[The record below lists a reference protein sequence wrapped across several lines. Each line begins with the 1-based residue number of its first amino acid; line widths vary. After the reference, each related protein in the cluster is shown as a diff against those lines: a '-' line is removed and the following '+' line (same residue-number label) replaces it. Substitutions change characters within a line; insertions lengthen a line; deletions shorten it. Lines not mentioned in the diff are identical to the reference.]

1 MVLGLAAPA
10 VHVLVEP
17 TGVALLQIGD
27 DEARV
32 RPLRADL
39 DAGDHAFDAAPARGP
54 VVKFLELSGFAIP
67 GRGLVL
73 RLRRDFQALDMP
85 AQRRGRRDAEDIVE
99 PVGATEVENLGSAIV
114 AVAAHQDLYRG
125 QLARMARNRRRRKA
139 LISLPPGRLAGRSTA
154 VMKRPSPSNTTM
166 G

>member
-1 MVLGLAAPA
+1 MWFGLAAPA

-39 DAGDHAFDAAPARGP
+39 DAGDHAFDAAPTRGP

-67 GRGLVL
+67 ERGLVL
-73 RLRRDFQALDMP
+73 RFRRGFQALDMP

-114 AVAAHQDLYRG
+114 AVAAHQDLYPRPVG
-125 QLARMARNRRRRKA
+125 ANGAQQATQKGLDLLAAGA
-139 LISLPPGRLAGRSTA
+139 FGRAHTA